1 MRYSELEVKR
11 LLKMS
16 EELSLEDQVKVNI
29 LNFIRT
35 IHLNEQD
42 FIASSFDSQF
52 FGELPMTFRKKEG
65 QVMGV
70 VIAMVNGKKQMYLF
84 TEDGYERLEDILGWV
99 RYKSFLWIIDQSEIT
114 SWIRDRIQLVIV

>member
-16 EELSLEDQVKVNI
+16 ELSLEDQVKVNI

-35 IHLNEQD
+35 IHLNQQD
-42 FIASSFDSQF
+42 FISSSFDSQF
-52 FGELPMTFRKKEG
+52 FGDLPMTFRKKEG

-70 VIAMVNGKKQMYLF
+70 EYGDQFRPVMRNFRPVNA
-84 TEDGYERLEDILGWV
+84 E
-99 RYKSFLWIIDQSEIT
+99 
-114 SWIRDRIQLVIV
+114 

>member
-16 EELSLEDQVKVNI
+16 EELSLEDQVKANI

-35 IHLNEQD
+35 IYLNQQD
-42 FIASSFDSQF
+42 FITSSFDSQF
-52 FGELPMTFRKKEG
+52 FGDLPMTFRKKEG

-70 VIAMVNGKKQMYLF
+70 VIATVNGQKQMYLF
-84 TEDGYERLEDILGWV
+84 TEDGYERLEDVLG
-99 RYKSFLWIIDQSEIT
+99 
-114 SWIRDRIQLVIV
+114 

>member
-16 EELSLEDQVKVNI
+16 ELSLEDKVKVNI

-35 IHLNEQD
+35 IYLNQQD

-52 FGELPMTFRKKEG
+52 FGDLPMTFRKKEG

-70 VIAMVNGKKQMYLF
+70 VIATVNGQKQMYLF
-84 TEDGYERLEDILGWV
+84 TEDGYERLEDVLG
-99 RYKSFLWIIDQSEIT
+99 
-114 SWIRDRIQLVIV
+114 

>member
-16 EELSLEDQVKVNI
+16 ELSLEDQVKVNI

-84 TEDGYERLEDILGWV
+84 TEDGYERLEDVLG
-99 RYKSFLWIIDQSEIT
+99 
-114 SWIRDRIQLVIV
+114 

>member
-35 IHLNEQD
+35 IHLNQQD
-42 FIASSFDSQF
+42 FIASSFDS
-52 FGELPMTFRKKEG
+52 
-65 QVMGV
+65 
-70 VIAMVNGKKQMYLF
+70 
-84 TEDGYERLEDILGWV
+84 
-99 RYKSFLWIIDQSEIT
+99 
-114 SWIRDRIQLVIV
+114 